1 MIFNNSSEHITFFFI
16 HLQQFHNV
24 QKKFKKM
31 HPQNLSISIYD
42 DRKNIPNIYHH
53 QEDSRVLLEKK
64 QQLHWLFQYWKRS
77 SIYWNYVKLDAFY
90 VLAILNEK

>member
-1 MIFNNSSEHITFFFI
+1 MYKNPKNAFSE
-16 HLQQFHNV
+16 
-24 QKKFKKM
+24 
-31 HPQNLSISIYD
+31 SYIYD

-90 VLAILNEK
+90 VLTSYPQRKMK